1 MRLTL
6 ISLSKCAIK
15 SFSKWCW
22 SKIRKNTTF
31 SIFSLF
37 CYRMT
42 DVTIIETSTNEE
54 ALELDHDYCNVT
66 IAYIIQQDEE
76 NETAPE
82 YNSLREFAKCDAC
95 RKSRTKVTLPN
106 SLLNLTSSKDD
117 GRTCDFCGDTMEESI
132 VGKQKPPSQEQSE
145 KKRIYVKCSKCEKI
159 VLKESLTKHIQD
171 IHDQTNKLKCH
182 LCDKILSGTFSLKV

>member
-1 MRLTL
+1 
-6 ISLSKCAIK
+6 
-15 SFSKWCW
+15 
-22 SKIRKNTTF
+22 
-31 SIFSLF
+31 
-37 CYRMT
+37 MT

-76 NETAPE
+76 NEIAPE

-132 VGKQKPPSQEQSE
+132 VGKQKSSSQEMSE

-182 LCDKILSGTFSLKV
+182 LCDKILSGTFSLL

>member
-1 MRLTL
+1 
-6 ISLSKCAIK
+6 
-15 SFSKWCW
+15 
-22 SKIRKNTTF
+22 
-31 SIFSLF
+31 
-37 CYRMT
+37 MT
-42 DVTIIETSTNEE
+42 DVTIIETSTNED

-66 IAYIIQQDEE
+66 IAYIIQHDDE
-76 NETAPE
+76 NEIASQD
-82 YNSLREFAKCDAC
+82 NSLREFAKCDVC

-132 VGKQKPPSQEQSE
+132 VGKQQKSQSQEQSD
-145 KKRIYVKCSKCEKI
+145 KKRIYVKCNKCDKI

-182 LCDKILSGTFSLKV
+182 LCDKILSGTFSLKVKNLLIFLCSHFN